1 MTDSIITYFPQAFYV
16 AENLLEPGYLKEL
29 QDKVYRI
36 KDGHPSG
43 GSNWVLRPYNTLDTY
58 ELINDPTFNTLLNK
72 IEEKLLH
79 LIKNITLIIVTKLKN
94 LG

>member
-16 AENLLEPGYLKEL
+16 AENLLELGYLKEL

-72 IEEKLLH
+72 LIFVLVERFLFEEKDKKEFKLH
-79 LIKNITLIIVTKLKN
+79 
-94 LG
+94 

>member
-72 IEEKLLH
+72 IYIHYLL
-79 LIKNITLIIVTKLKN
+79 
-94 LG
+94 